1 MDRVGVRDLKQNASR
16 VLDRVKAGETVTVTE
31 HGRPVALLTPLPDV
45 DDYERLIETGDVLIG
60 SQDILAGTPVDVGG
74 RARMSDDLA
83 ALRRGDWR

>member
-1 MDRVGVRDLKQNASR
+1 MDRVGVRDLKQNASC

>member
-74 RARMSDDLA
+74 RARMSDNLA

>member
-31 HGRPVALLTPLPDV
+31 HGRPVALLTPLPNV

>member
-60 SQDILAGTPVDVGG
+60 SQDILAGTPVDAGG